1 MARYTFVDI
10 NDPSTI
16 KMIDPQT
23 FEPLIRSKL
32 FSYRF
37 PSGLTI
43 NQDVRE
49 QLDQNLKGRWEL
61 GTDNNGKTYWIEF
74 VEDKH
79 LDLFLIRWS

>member
-1 MARYTFVDI
+1 MARYTFVDV

-37 PSGLTI
+37 PSGLTL
-43 NQDVRE
+43 NTDVE
-49 QLDQNLKGRWEL
+49 EWLDQNLKGRWEL
-61 GTDNNGKTYWIEF
+61 GTDNDYKTYWIEF
-74 VEDKH
+74 TEDKH